1 MARKKQVRFFGNNI
15 APNCSWCVHA
25 SAHNTEECA
34 LHQCIDLSGKCA
46 DFDYDPLRRE
56 PQREKRLDTEQ
67 FGLEDFT
74 L

>member
-1 MARKKQVRFFGNNI
+1 MAKRKQIRFFGSHI

-25 SAHNTEECA
+25 SAHNSEECA
-34 LHQCIDLSGKCA
+34 LHKCLDPSGKCA

-56 PQREKRLDTEQ
+56 PPRERSLDTEQ
-67 FGLEDFT
+67 FNLEDFK